1 MKALEYSK
9 DNAIDVQRK
18 LQMGAFSTRT
28 ILFDPFNCFYQVITP
43 SADQKKDSYKT
54 AGKDLP
60 KLNDEFNRPGNNK
73 EFSRTTYMLLDKGTL
88 PTGSGKGKNS
98 EQIKKSGEQ
107 NFEPQ
112 STLNQSIMRYN
123 QMYSQKSNITIPGDF
138 SLHAGDV
145 IFLDA
150 PELQTDT
157 KNDEINKQNGGLY
170 IIADLCHY
178 ITPKET
184 YTKLNLVR
192 DSFGRTGNHS

>member
-1 MKALEYSK
+1 
-9 DNAIDVQRK
+9 
-18 LQMGAFSTRT
+18 
-28 ILFDPFNCFYQVITP
+28 
-43 SADQKKDSYKT
+43 
-54 AGKDLP
+54 
-60 KLNDEFNRPGNNK
+60 
-73 EFSRTTYMLLDKGTL
+73 
-88 PTGSGKGKNS
+88 
-98 EQIKKSGEQ
+98 
-107 NFEPQ
+107 
-112 STLNQSIMRYN
+112 MRYN